1 MISKMIKILFTLGLS
16 IGLTGCDSFLKGKP
30 QPPKIVEIQASD
42 LECVKDVQADFKKL
56 VESQASEKDIDD
68 SFDCL
73 YRTLDQFKNRAEGR
87 TNPNSFTGS
96 ELFIIFDTF
105 FKDAEISQNATDNLL
120 VLKKAL
126 LGGVENE
133 ITKPELDLLKDYLKV
148 LQVEVKN
155 LSPYIKVFTFKKENG
170 PFDQKTLNLAFS
182 QLRSSLKTL
191 LTASKIP
198 RAEYNFE
205 DVKQLTTSL
214 NIVEKQEDQDLLNLV
229 ENVVNLLAGTEPLTS
244 EAEYIQSIDN
254 FVDVSALYA
263 EALYTGMK
271 FEISEKNQLN
281 RVLSFTSRLIDAFE
295 NSLQYTKTQKLPVKY
310 LDPII
315 NEVLKAK
322 IIPVEVSEPTFQRF
336 YKMAVIRIFN
346 DQKNL
351 DPVSLET
358 LRPVNFRK
366 IKREFHIYKAYQD
379 MINSLDFGPK
389 TYLMPPTLQA
399 KIKAYSATPSLTKML
414 QVNKLDQ
421 ALVKEIALGFEEL
434 RQEALSKLPILYRNK
449 KYILAS
455 SQNTAEVNWEDV
467 SRSHYVK
474 MLSRELML
482 GWGQVDPNLS
492 LYSTNSRM
500 LKEDFV
506 KWYND
511 FKEFAIELKLFDPR
525 ATDNGADNFMQADL
539 FTYAGNGDNQLHFL
553 EVMQFTNMLLGG
565 GAEMTDD
572 IQKVMIAAGCSISG
586 QIDIFGKPWF
596 DEKCFLKNIRTNSKR
611 FFSHIYLF
619 GNYVNSLNEQEYLG
633 FYTELMS
640 VARLKNDTVGRVETA
655 DIRAFSLL
663 SMFIDS
669 LFTIYDVKAPFGEV
683 GPEEIRASYPR
694 FKNFVAEYVKK
705 PDVAEKLK
713 DWSKWYNVCQLS
725 HSKEEFLQ
733 EAFIFLVYNGR
744 IPEKSD
750 VSLLCNFGDIFKF
763 EGNVN
768 RRRILSTFQ
777 ILKDEIALGNVGKN

>member
-1 MISKMIKILFTLGLS
+1 MTSKILNLSVLLGLFL
-16 IGLTGCDSFLKGKP
+16 GLTGCDQFLKGKP

-42 LECVKDVQADFKKL
+42 LECVKNVQADFKKL
-56 VESQASEKDIDD
+56 VESQASEQNIDD
-68 SFDCL
+68 SFSCL

-87 TNPNSFTGS
+87 ANPDAFTSG

-105 FKDAEISQNATDNLL
+105 FKDAEISQHATDNLL

-148 LQVEVKN
+148 LHIEVKN

-170 PFDQKTLNLAFS
+170 PFDQKTINLAFS

-191 LTASKIP
+191 LTSSKIP

-214 NIVEKQEDQDLLNLV
+214 NIVEDQDLLNLV
-229 ENVVNLLAGTEPLTS
+229 ENVVNLLAGKDPLKS

-254 FVDVSALYA
+254 FVDISALYA

-271 FEISEKNQLN
+271 FEIAEKSQLN
-281 RVLSFTSRLIDAFE
+281 RVLDFTERLITAFE
-295 NSLQYTKTQKLPVKY
+295 GSLQYTKTQRLPIKY

-315 NEVLKAK
+315 GEVLKAQ
-322 IIPVEVSEPTFQRF
+322 IIPVEVSEASFQRF

-366 IKREFHIYKAYQD
+366 IKREFHIYKTYQE
-379 MINSLDFGPK
+379 MINSLDFGPR
-389 TYLMPPTLQA
+389 TFLMPSALQE
-399 KIKAYSATPSLTKML
+399 KIKAYNFTPAFTKML
-414 QVNKLDQ
+414 QVSKLDQ
-421 ALVKEIALGFEEL
+421 ALVKEIALGAEEL
-434 RQEALSKLPILYRNK
+434 RQEALTRLPILFRDK
-449 KYILAS
+449 KYVVAT
-455 SQNTAEVNWEDV
+455 SQNTAQVDWEDV
-467 SRSHYVK
+467 SRSHYTK
-474 MLSRELML
+474 MLARELML
-482 GWGQVDPNLS
+482 GWGQVDPSLN
-492 LYSTNSRM
+492 LYSANSRM
-500 LKEDFV
+500 VKEDFV

-539 FTYAGNGDNQLHFL
+539 FTYAGNGDNQLHYL
-553 EVMQFTNMLLGG
+553 EVQQFVNMLLGG

-572 IQKVMIAAGCSISG
+572 IQKVMTAAGCAIPG

-596 DEKCFLKNIRTNSKR
+596 DERCFLRNIRANSKR
-611 FFSHIYLF
+611 FFSHVYLF
-619 GNYVNSLNEQEYLG
+619 GNYVNSLNDQEYLG
-633 FYTELMS
+633 FYTDFMN
-640 VARLKNDTVGRVETA
+640 VARLKPDTVGRIETA

-663 SMFIDS
+663 AMFIDS
-669 LFTIYDVKAPFGEV
+669 LFTIYDVKGAYGEV
-683 GPEEIRASYPR
+683 GAAEIRSSYPR
-694 FKNFVAEYVKK
+694 FKNFVAEYIKK

-713 DWSKWYNVCQLS
+713 DWDAWYNVCKLS

-744 IPEKSD
+744 IPERAD
-750 VSLLCNFGDIFKF
+750 VSLTCNFGDIFKF

-768 RRRILSTFQ
+768 RRKILSTFQ
-777 ILKDEIALGNVGKN
+777 ILKDEIALSNGGKN

>member
-1 MISKMIKILFTLGLS
+1 MISKINSLLICAGLFLS
-16 IGLTGCDSFLKGKP
+16 LSGCDKFLRGKP

-42 LECVKDVQADFKKL
+42 LECVKNVQADFKKL
-56 VESQASEKDIDD
+56 VESQATEQNIDD
-68 SFDCL
+68 SFSCL

-87 TNPNSFTGS
+87 ANPNSFTS
-96 ELFIIFDTF
+96 DELFIIFDTF
-105 FKDAEISQNATDNLL
+105 FKDAKISQNATDNLL

-133 ITKPELDLLKDYLKV
+133 ISKSELDLLKDYLKV
-148 LQVEVKN
+148 LQVEVKK

-170 PFDQKTLNLAFS
+170 PFDQKTINLAFS
-182 QLRSSLKTL
+182 QLRDSLKTL
-191 LTASKIP
+191 LTNSKIP

-214 NIVEKQEDQDLLNLV
+214 NIVEDQEDQDLLNLL
-229 ENVVNLLAGTEPLTS
+229 ENVVNLLAGKDPLKS
-244 EAEYIQSIDN
+244 EAEYVQSIDN
-254 FVDVSALYA
+254 FVDVSSLYA

-271 FEISEKNQLN
+271 FEITEKGQLN
-281 RVLSFTSRLIDAFE
+281 RVLSFTERLLVAFE
-295 NSLQYTKTQKLPVKY
+295 GSLQYTKTRQIPVKY

-315 NEVLKAK
+315 NEVLKAQ
-322 IIPVEVSEPTFQRF
+322 IIPVEVSEGTFQRF

-366 IKREFHIYKAYQD
+366 IKREFYIYKAYQE
-379 MINSLDFGPK
+379 MINSIDFGPRG
-389 TYLMPPTLQA
+389 YLMPSVLQP
-399 KIKAYSATPSLTKML
+399 KIKAYSFTPALSKMI

-421 ALVKEIALGFEEL
+421 ALVKEIAQGSEEL
-434 RQEALSKLPILYRNK
+434 RQEALQRLPILYRDK
-449 KYILAS
+449 KYVVAS
-455 SQNTAEVNWEDV
+455 SQNTAEVGWAEV
-467 SRSHYVK
+467 SRAHYTK
-474 MLSRELML
+474 MLARELML
-482 GWGQVDPNLS
+482 GWGQVDSSGN
-492 LYSTNSRM
+492 LYSVNSRM
-500 LKEDFV
+500 VKEDFT

-539 FTYAGNGDNQLHFL
+539 FTYAGNGDNQLHYL
-553 EVMQFTNMLLGG
+553 EVQQFVNMLLGG
-565 GAEMTDD
+565 GAQLSDD
-572 IQKVMIAAGCSISG
+572 IQKVMIAAGCAIPG
-586 QIDIFGKPWF
+586 QFDVFGKPWF
-596 DEKCFLKNIRTNSKR
+596 DERCFLKNVRTNSKR

-633 FYTELMS
+633 FYSDLMG

-669 LFTIYDVKAPFGEV
+669 LFTIYDVKAPYGEV
-683 GPEEIRASYPR
+683 GPEEIRTSYPR

-713 DWSKWYNVCQLS
+713 DWDAWYNVCKLS

-744 IPEKSD
+744 IPEKAD
-750 VSLLCNFGDIFKF
+750 VSLTCNFGAIFKF
-763 EGNVN
+763 DGSIN

-777 ILKDEIALGNVGKN
+777 ILKDEIALGNAGKH